1 MVREEVLNTE
11 LSKYLSKGISRAL
24 NIPESY
30 IKVSKVSLGSDKGK
44 YRFPDIRL
52 VDIFGLRIVIQGKIE
67 NLDDACNDCKTTIE
81 EGLCDLCFGVSYPK
95 KLSQVQDIRDLGK
108 DLETSVLKISLV
120 KPPNQLTLSG
130 WPANTRTDLGEYT
143 PKEFVKLLE
152 QGTLYDQ
159 MLGDDIAEGVSQNI
173 SDILDRVREL
183 QTDVK
188 LSIEERL
195 SKVLSVEIKEKGQE
209 SKDIEAEDDESDE
222 D

>member
-11 LSKYLSKGISRAL
+11 LSKYLSKGMSLAL
-24 NIPESY
+24 NIPESF
-30 IKVSKVSLGSDKGK
+30 IRVGNVNLTNEKGK

-52 VDIFGLRIVIQGKIE
+52 IDVFGLRIVIQGKIDD
-67 NLDDACNDCKTTIE
+67 LDEACKDCKTTIE

-95 KLSQVQDIRDLGK
+95 QLSLVQDIRTLEK
-108 DLETSVLKISLV
+108 DLETSALKISLV

-130 WPANTRTDLGEYT
+130 WPANTRTDLGEHT
-143 PKEFVKLLE
+143 PMEFVKLLE

-183 QTDVK
+183 QPEVK
-188 LSIEERL
+188 RSIENGL
-195 SKVLSVEIKEKGQE
+195 SSVLSVELKEKNQKVNEIE
-209 SKDIEAEDDESDE
+209 SEVDESDE